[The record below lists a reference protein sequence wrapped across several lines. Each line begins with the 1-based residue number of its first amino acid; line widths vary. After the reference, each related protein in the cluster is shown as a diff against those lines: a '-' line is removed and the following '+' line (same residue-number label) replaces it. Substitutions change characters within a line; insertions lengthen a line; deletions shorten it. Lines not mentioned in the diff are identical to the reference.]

1 MTPYTHTTL
10 SLQGVPGV
18 TRDHIPVIPSGQD
31 LQDEL
36 DGYLCSGAPLVHMVI
51 RDSLVFCLN
60 LSCF

>member
-51 RDSLVFCLN
+51 KDRTCIVFN
-60 LSCF
+60 